1 MEDEAKRRK
10 GAPIF
15 SGPMT
20 YFGDALWNLAEC
32 CLAGS
37 KQHHP
42 DKPMHWDREKSDDE
56 LDALVRHL
64 MEAGKIDSDGVRHST
79 KLTFRSLANLQK
91 ELERAGQAPLSPYNQ
106 KHDSHESK
114 DGGTV

>member
-1 MEDEAKRRK
+1 MTDKHQARK
-10 GAPIF
+10 QAPIF

-37 KQHHP
+37 RQHHP
-42 DKPMHWDREKSDDE
+42 DKPMHWDREKSGDE

-64 MEAGKIDSDGVRHST
+64 LSAGTIDDDGIRHSA
-79 KLTFRSLANLQK
+79 KICFRAMANLQK
-91 ELERAGQAPLSPYNQ
+91 ELEYAGEAPLSPHNVTRL
-106 KHDSHESK
+106 KP
-114 DGGTV
+114 